1 MHGRHRVVAD
11 GEVPEAVGVG
21 TGGCVAEVCL
31 PLRCARIEAAL
42 MAVPEQRQRR
52 PAIRARDQ
60 RAAAVWKGSAQA
72 GCGVRGAGGART
84 RGGRAVVRWR

>member
-1 MHGRHRVVAD
+1 MHGRHRIVAD
-11 GEVPEAVGVG
+11 GEVTQAVGVG
-21 TGGCVAEVCL
+21 AGGCVAQVCL

-42 MAVPEQRQRR
+42 MAVPERQQRR
-52 PAIRARDQ
+52 SESRIREPE
-60 RAAAVWKGSAQA
+60 GSAQA